1 MISQKTY
8 GGMLDTDFGDK
19 GIVTIVNGNPDYGTV
34 HIQKLMVTDSWIYF
48 GGRSARGDSVYI
60 TMGRLDLKGNPDPK
74 YGENGLVQYLL
85 PGFGALSSFALQT
98 DGRIIVHADHA
109 SSTSNFSYFYRLE
122 EDGSLD
128 KTFGE
133 DGLFSLELLE
143 DHDSPSMEQSQLL
156 ENSAA
161 GQTDMVILSDG
172 KILTFHRNGWIIR
185 LTPEGKPDKTFSA
198 KGYIYIKNPHNPTSL
213 LRSLLVDDKQEK
225 YVVGGLTLAASSHH
239 AMLACFHKNGEPD
252 ESFGR
257 MKNGFVVFDVR
268 ASEFNQLVR
277 QNNGRILG
285 VGTAGAFPDIQAL
298 LISSE
303 PNGEPNIQF
312 NQGQPLLTSLDK
324 ETQWEASAFQEN
336 GRSVVVGSAGT
347 FKPMTHQLVV
357 ARFNS
362 NGTPDTSFGNG
373 QGYVKQTLPSFG
385 KGRYMAR
392 VALQPDD
399 EKILVSAIPLVPKD
413 EEPGNP
419 VILRY
424 LPN

>member
-1 MISQKTY
+1 M
-8 GGMLDTDFGDK
+8 D
-19 GIVTIVNGNPDYGTV
+19 
-34 HIQKLMVTDSWIYF
+34 HWI
-48 GGRSARGDSVYI
+48 
-60 TMGRLDLKGNPDPK
+60 
-74 YGENGLVQYLL
+74 
-85 PGFGALSSFALQT
+85 
-98 DGRIIVHADHA
+98 
-109 SSTSNFSYFYRLE
+109 
-122 EDGSLD
+122 

-133 DGLFSLELLE
+133 DGLFSLELLK
-143 DHDSPSMEQSQLL
+143 DRDSPSTEQSQLL

-257 MKNGFVVFDVR
+257 MKNGFVVFDVH

-324 ETQWEASAFQEN
+324 ETQWKASAFQEN

-373 QGYVKQTLPSFG
+373 QGYVKQTLPSYG

-413 EEPGNP
+413 EEPGDP